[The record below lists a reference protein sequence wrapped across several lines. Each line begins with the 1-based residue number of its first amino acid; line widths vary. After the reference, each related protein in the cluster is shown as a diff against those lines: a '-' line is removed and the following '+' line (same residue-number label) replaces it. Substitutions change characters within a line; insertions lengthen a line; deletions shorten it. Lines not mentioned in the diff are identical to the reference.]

1 MHGIGLCDEWP
12 SIKYPQD
19 YQEGAFDYV
28 CKPGMMLCV
37 EACVQTEGGDFGIK
51 LEDQVLVTETGY
63 ENLTK
68 YPFDA
73 KLMA

>member
-1 MHGIGLCDEWP
+1 
-12 SIKYPQD
+12 
-19 YQEGAFDYV
+19 V
-28 CKPGMMLCV
+28 CEPGMMLCV
-37 EACVQTEGGDFGIK
+37 EACIQTQGGEFAIK

-73 KLMA
+73 RLLA